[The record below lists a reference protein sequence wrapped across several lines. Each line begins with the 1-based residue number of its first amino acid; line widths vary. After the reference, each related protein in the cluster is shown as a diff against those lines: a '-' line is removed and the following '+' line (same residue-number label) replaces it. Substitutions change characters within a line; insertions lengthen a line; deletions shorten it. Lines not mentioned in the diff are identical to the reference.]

1 VIQVPKDASKFMTLQ
16 HFIGL
21 QVIDAKGSLIGN
33 VKDVSIDFGNKD
45 ISLNVATKDK
55 DEMDFTWE
63 DVQSVEDVVLLK
75 KQINVPA
82 PPAENK
88 PDSPGEQTSQAVLIC
103 PSCGASSPARAKFC
117 SKCGADLKS

>member
-1 VIQVPKDASKFMTLQ
+1 MPKDPSKFMTLQ

-33 VKDVSIDFGNKD
+33 VKDVSIDFGNKN

-82 PPAENK
+82 SPAENK